1 MIVMK
6 RVISVLLLLS
16 AIITSST
23 AQNVIVYSYDDA
35 GNRIS
40 KSTPSG
46 SSRSAE
52 TPEQEKS

>member
-1 MIVMK
+1 MR
-6 RVISVLLLLS
+6 RVILALLVLS
-16 AIITSST
+16 AIVSSAT
-23 AQNVIVYSYDDA
+23 AQNVIVYTYDDA